1 MIQSKIKTW
10 ADDLSMLEGQERLSY
25 LVDLARRATTLP
37 SELRTDDRLVPGCIS
52 KIWVEVGLKEDVIN
66 IYYDSDALIPKGITT
81 IVCDIFTGSNKQEAL
96 DMKIEDLEP
105 LGFTQLVTPQRR
117 NGLYNLIGVIQS
129 KIERL

>member
-52 KIWVEVGLKEDVIN
+52 KIWVEVGLKENGIN

>member
-52 KIWVEVGLKEDVIN
+52 KIWVEVGLKEDGIN